1 MLKKLGVDDSRLSQ
15 RMADA
20 LAIVES
26 LVYGE
31 VVQTSTY
38 ESNHRVN
45 SRHYRNKAVDI
56 RRQMMIRGKPIDV
69 ERIKEALGP
78 EFKVLDEGNHIHI
91 ADLKE

>member
-1 MLKKLGVDDSRLSQ
+1 MLKKLGVDDSRLTQ

-20 LAIVES
+20 LAIVDS

-38 ESNHRVN
+38 EGNHRVN

-56 RRQMMIRGKPIDV
+56 RRHMMIRAGKIDV
-69 ERIKEALGP
+69 ERIREALGP
-78 EFKVLDEGNHIHI
+78 EFKVLDEGDHIHL